1 MGTIHLFISDLS
13 IAFLYFSNDWW
24 FWSVIVILIL
34 FSRLNCAKLINFSR
48 DLSSSVHFFT
58 LTFSPLLFLSLFS
71 WFAFLS
77 CLSISFSKLFF
88 MMLLWP
94 LHGLNNLIS
103 TNLFR
108 DTKIYS
114 FCVVMVS
121 IIHSSCML
129 SFIHIYTKTQA
140 SKSTCSK
147 FVFLECP
154 QFVVNCTPCLFPSF
168 WNPVLI
174 DKPSSKVRVYYIH
187 HLYSYS
193 CIYPMQ
199 SRRLI
204 LLPSSIL

>member
-1 MGTIHLFISDLS
+1 VVLFIFSHWPFLPFYS
-13 IAFLYFSNDWW
+13 SPSFHGLPPYPVWAFHSQ
-24 FWSVIVILIL
+24 
-34 FSRLNCAKLINFSR
+34 
-48 DLSSSVHFFT
+48 SSS
-58 LTFSPLLFLSLFS
+58 S
-71 WFAFLS
+71 W
-77 CLSISFSKLFF
+77 CYCGQ
-88 MMLLWP
+88 

-108 DTKIYS
+108 DTKIFS
-114 FCVVMVS
+114 SCVVMVN

-154 QFVVNCTPCLFPSF
+154 QFVVKCTPCLFPSF

-174 DKPSSKVRVYYIH
+174 DKPSSKVRIHYIH
-187 HLYSYS
+187 HLFSYS

-204 LLPSSIL
+204 LLPSSILWVWIRSEWSDWCGLLGLVPIPYEQKFHYSLAVGKLSYL

>member
-1 MGTIHLFISDLS
+1 MVLVCDCDPYPLQSSLLCQINKLFEG
-13 IAFLYFSNDWW
+13 FKW
-24 FWSVIVILIL
+24 FCSFFHIDL
-34 FSRLNCAKLINFSR
+34 FSPFI
-48 DLSSSVHFFT
+48 
-58 LTFSPLLFLSLFS
+58 PLPFS

-204 LLPSSIL
+204 PLPSSIL